1 MSEIKER
8 VAKIEVKLD
17 SLSDDIVE
25 IKKQLSHYNE
35 VTDEIMK
42 EIYSIKQELVKFRI
56 SHKILI
62 FLLGAFSSSLI
73 SVIVKILGGL

>member
-35 VTDEIMK
+35 ITDEIMK

-56 SHKILI
+56 SHKVLI